1 MSFDDFIQ
9 VIRFFYSLGPEKVY
23 YSQHTDIVK
32 NSTEKISLSFARIE
46 SFYLEIIFSKCY

>member
-9 VIRFFYSLGPEKVY
+9 VIRFFYSLRPEKVY

-32 NSTEKISLSFARIE
+32 NSTEKISLPFARIE